1 MKQPWV
7 YNEVL
12 DMAEGEYINYVTV
25 GFPTET
31 IALPKEVY
39 HRNNHVTY
47 YVRPLRV
54 ACMCAFKY

>member
-39 HRNNHVTY
+39 HRII
-47 YVRPLRV
+47 
-54 ACMCAFKY
+54 M